1 MNHLGCRVEL
11 VGCILSLQNYIHSS
25 TCSFHC
31 IRHCVKHSRWRVPI
45 GRHLRLHCCCR
56 IRNLFPTPRLVGL
69 SQSIF
74 SLEARVLNLILAGV
88 VSSKPIMTYTFNDGH
103 PFRAEQ
109 SPDEWWSALQ
119 SAVVEALA
127 KAEAAGVVVA
137 EDVKGLCVDTTSC
150 TVVAL
155 DKGTVM

>member
-1 MNHLGCRVEL
+1 M
-11 VGCILSLQNYIHSS
+11 
-25 TCSFHC
+25 
-31 IRHCVKHSRWRVPI
+31 
-45 GRHLRLHCCCR
+45 
-56 IRNLFPTPRLVGL
+56 GL

-88 VSSKPIMTYTFNDGH
+88 VSAKPIMTYTFNDGH